1 MIRPLLGPLRRLT
14 PPLWRRA
21 LAVQTFPVPEMGDSI
36 TEGTILEFGKKVG
49 DHVALEEMVA
59 SVETDKVTVEVRA
72 PAAGTI
78 TKLFA
83 SIDDTVIVGT
93 DFMEIDVGVG
103 EASVAAPAA
112 AAASP
117 AGAAAAPP
125 EAAASASLTGVY
137 QFGRSTRNHPGGRKS
152 LMSAGAARITRT
164 LLGTRTHART
174 HARTHTRTHAHTHGR
189 THARTHAPHPR
200 CRRAQEIPRA
210 RRRCHCR
217 RCGGTSLVRSAGC
230 EACGP
235 GGPEGWRG
243 HSARQRATDDPNPKP
258 NPTLTLPQPLTL
270 TLTLTRCAPTS
281 SR

>member
-1 MIRPLLGPLRRLT
+1 MWPIAMSRESVPCGCQQPPKSTANLSVAIMDSLGSVSATSRRFRARMDNLATSSATSAAAPLPLWLDTVVRWLTPLGWKFWSIMIRPLRRLT

-49 DHVALEEMVA
+49 EHVALEEMVA
-59 SVETDKVTVEVRA
+59 SIETDKVTVELRA

-103 EASVAAPAA
+103 EASATAPAA

-117 AGAAAAPP
+117 ASVAAPPP

-137 QFGRSTRNHPGGRKS
+137 QFGRSMRNHPGGRKS
-152 LMSAGAARITRT
+152 LM
-164 LLGTRTHART
+164 
-174 HARTHTRTHAHTHGR
+174 
-189 THARTHAPHPR
+189 
-200 CRRAQEIPRA
+200 
-210 RRRCHCR
+210 
-217 RCGGTSLVRSAGC
+217 
-230 EACGP
+230 
-235 GGPEGWRG
+235 
-243 HSARQRATDDPNPKP
+243 
-258 NPTLTLPQPLTL
+258 
-270 TLTLTRCAPTS
+270 
-281 SR
+281 

>member
-152 LMSAGAARITRT
+152 LMSVGAARITRT
-164 LLGTRTHART
+164 
-174 HARTHTRTHAHTHGR
+174 
-189 THARTHAPHPR
+189 
-200 CRRAQEIPRA
+200 
-210 RRRCHCR
+210 
-217 RCGGTSLVRSAGC
+217 
-230 EACGP
+230 
-235 GGPEGWRG
+235 
-243 HSARQRATDDPNPKP
+243 
-258 NPTLTLPQPLTL
+258 
-270 TLTLTRCAPTS
+270 
-281 SR
+281 

>member
-1 MIRPLLGPLRRLT
+1 MIRPLLRPLRRLT

-59 SVETDKVTVEVRA
+59 SIETDKVTVELRA

-103 EASVAAPAA
+103 EASATAPAA

-117 AGAAAAPP
+117 ASVAAPPP

-137 QFGRSTRNHPGGRKS
+137 QFGRSMRNHPGGRKS
-152 LMSAGAARITRT
+152 LM
-164 LLGTRTHART
+164 
-174 HARTHTRTHAHTHGR
+174 
-189 THARTHAPHPR
+189 
-200 CRRAQEIPRA
+200 
-210 RRRCHCR
+210 
-217 RCGGTSLVRSAGC
+217 
-230 EACGP
+230 
-235 GGPEGWRG
+235 
-243 HSARQRATDDPNPKP
+243 
-258 NPTLTLPQPLTL
+258 
-270 TLTLTRCAPTS
+270 
-281 SR
+281 